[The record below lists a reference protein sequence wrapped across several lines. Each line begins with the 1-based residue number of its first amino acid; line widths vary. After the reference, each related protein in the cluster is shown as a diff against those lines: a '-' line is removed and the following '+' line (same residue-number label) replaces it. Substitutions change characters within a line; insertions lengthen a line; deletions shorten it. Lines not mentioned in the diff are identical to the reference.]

1 MPGEAV
7 AAERAVDVRMNR
19 RAIAL
24 RTLTRNCER
33 MSQQRA
39 LSRERMRAFFARMNA
54 GAYNGKRN
62 CRITKEFDGR
72 KGKSEGDRGEKK
84 AKCVCLS
91 PEGYPKQDKEVFLK
105 KSDKI
110 TFFKADFFTH
120 IIL

>member
-7 AAERAVDVRMNR
+7 ANQRAVDVRMNR

-54 GAYNGKRN
+54 GAY
-62 CRITKEFDGR
+62 IMEKETAALR
-72 KGKSEGDRGEKK
+72 KSLTAQKEKVRGRGERKK
-84 AKCVCLS
+84 
-91 PEGYPKQDKEVFLK
+91 
-105 KSDKI
+105 
-110 TFFKADFFTH
+110 
-120 IIL
+120 

>member
-1 MPGEAV
+1 
-7 AAERAVDVRMNR
+7 
-19 RAIAL
+19 
-24 RTLTRNCER
+24 
-33 MSQQRA
+33 
-39 LSRERMRAFFARMNA
+39 MRAFFARMNA

-62 CRITKEFDGR
+62 CRITKEFDCT

-91 PEGYPKQDKEVFLK
+91 PEGCPKQDKEVFLK

-110 TFFKADFFTH
+110 TFLKADFFTH